1 MPSLQ
6 CHIPTFGHVLDTYGI
21 AIKRQPITTLQ
32 INVGKVC
39 NQSCTHCHVEAGPLR
54 SEMMEATTFQ
64 RLVELLQNAPG
75 VHTVDITGGAPEL
88 NPHFR
93 TFVRTVHAMGRTLL
107 HRCNLSVLF
116 EPGQEDTAAFL
127 AEHGVEVIASL
138 PCYLEANVN
147 RQRGEGVFDKSI
159 RGLHLLNGLGYGQ
172 PGSSLK
178 LNLVYNPG
186 GVHLPPS
193 QSVLEE
199 SYRQQLA
206 QHYGI
211 LFNHLYTLTN
221 IPVTRYARH
230 LRQHGQYDDYMQLL
244 VDNFNPAAA
253 HNLMCMQQVS
263 VAWDG
268 SLYDC
273 DFNQMAN
280 LPIGGTPLHIWNVQ
294 NLEHIPRSIATA
306 EHCFGCTAGAGSSC
320 GGAIA

>member
-6 CHIPTFGHVLDTYGI
+6 CPTSPFQNILDHNHIQLQ
-21 AIKRQPITTLQ
+21 RQPITTLQ

-39 NQSCTHCHVEAGPLR
+39 NQSCTHCHVEADPLR
-54 SEMMEATTFQ
+54 SEMMEAATFQ

-93 TFVRTVHAMGRTLL
+93 AFVRTVHAMGRTLL

-138 PCYLEANVN
+138 PCYLKANVD

-159 RGLHLLNGLGYGQ
+159 RGLRLLNELGYGQ

-178 LNLVYNPG
+178 LNLVYNPSG
-186 GVHLPPS
+186 AHLPPS
-193 QSVLEE
+193 QSALEE

-230 LRQHGQYDDYMQLL
+230 LRHHGQYDDYMQML

-268 SLYDC
+268 SLHDC
-273 DFNQMAN
+273 DFNQMAG
-280 LPIGGTPLHIWNVQ
+280 LPIGGTPLHIWDVHS
-294 NLEHIPRSIATA
+294 LEQIPRSIATA